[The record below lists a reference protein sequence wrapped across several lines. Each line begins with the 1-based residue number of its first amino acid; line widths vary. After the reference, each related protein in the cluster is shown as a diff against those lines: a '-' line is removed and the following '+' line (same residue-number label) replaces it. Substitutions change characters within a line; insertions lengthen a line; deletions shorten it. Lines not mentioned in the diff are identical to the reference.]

1 MQQDDCY
8 SFWFI
13 ASSGPKQGKE
23 EEFLEVILQN
33 NYKIVICLENLV
45 SYARLCI
52 AQLLREKQNKR
63 NVFFIPKFKMLN
75 CFLFFYDKKFYF
87 NAYMKYLKK
96 MFYCFFLIFT

>member
-45 SYARLCI
+45 SHAR
-52 AQLLREKQNKR
+52 
-63 NVFFIPKFKMLN
+63 
-75 CFLFFYDKKFYF
+75 
-87 NAYMKYLKK
+87 
-96 MFYCFFLIFT
+96 